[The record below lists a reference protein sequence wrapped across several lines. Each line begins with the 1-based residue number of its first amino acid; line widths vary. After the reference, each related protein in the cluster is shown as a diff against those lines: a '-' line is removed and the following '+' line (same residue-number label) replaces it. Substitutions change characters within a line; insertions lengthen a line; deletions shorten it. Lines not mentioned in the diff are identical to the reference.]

1 MPGVRVTSLRPNK
14 SDGFDTEPSDLLI
27 IVNFIMMCYNS
38 FYVLEFEGE
47 ISVII
52 KLYEEK
58 YRDDL
63 IFMVLQAKDALG
75 RFAGY
80 TQKLL

>member
-1 MPGVRVTSLRPNK
+1 MLTGVQVQVLSPAPNK
-14 SDGFDTEPSDLLI
+14 SDGFDTKPSDLLI

-38 FYVLEFEGE
+38 FYVLEFDGE

-63 IFMVLQAKDALG
+63 IFMVLQAI
-75 RFAGY
+75 AGY